1 MNHIVNVRRQRKL
14 LTPLGSLL
22 VQVNVCVTTFKIVL
36 RELGMTNWPFR
47 QIQSVKRIALF
58 VQSNPELFEVM
69 T

>member
-1 MNHIVNVRRQRKL
+1 M
-14 LTPLGSLL
+14 

-36 RELGMTNWPFR
+36 REVGMTNWPFR